1 MPESEIRI
9 SKENEEKKTSE
20 NTAVGFLDQTRES
33 SDTLCGL
40 YVNN

>member
-20 NTAVGFLDQTRES
+20 NTAVGFLGPNPRES
-33 SDTLCGL
+33 SDTL
-40 YVNN
+40 VDSM